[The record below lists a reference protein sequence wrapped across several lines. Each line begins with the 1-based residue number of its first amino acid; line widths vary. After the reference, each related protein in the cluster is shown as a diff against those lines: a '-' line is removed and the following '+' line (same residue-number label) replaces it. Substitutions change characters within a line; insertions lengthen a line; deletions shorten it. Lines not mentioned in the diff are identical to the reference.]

1 MPIVKLNFQ
10 NEGKPKVLFIT
21 RNDRQIFCI
30 DGDVYEQDS
39 VVKNKGWIAIN
50 PTNIDR
56 IVHKILLNCL

>member
-39 VVKNKGWIAIN
+39 VVKNKG
-50 PTNIDR
+50 
-56 IVHKILLNCL
+56 